1 MSSHTEIYAESTVKG
16 IHSDSDSEDSTG
28 KDSQIDKKMEICE
41 LEKRDFDDE
50 KGIEYKVY
58 N

>member
-1 MSSHTEIYAESTVKG
+1 VN
-16 IHSDSDSEDSTG
+16 SDSEDSTG